1 MCHSVST
8 EHPFV
13 HTSLLANIHCSE
25 SLVWLKTSGFFYT
38 INTVSSLGLLLAIQ
52 LSPCT
57 GQAPSHTPVAVGVSP
72 LKALDL
78 GLDGSELVSHQL
90 SSTHHG
96 QGELSST
103 APCSSSNALANKR
116 WGQFSCSH
124 AALQGAEQLSF
135 LP

>member
-1 MCHSVST
+1 M
-8 EHPFV
+8 
-13 HTSLLANIHCSE
+13 
-25 SLVWLKTSGFFYT
+25 
-38 INTVSSLGLLLAIQ
+38 
-52 LSPCT
+52 
-57 GQAPSHTPVAVGVSP
+57 AVGVSP
-72 LKALDL
+72 LKALDP

-103 APCSSSNALANKR
+103 APCSSSNALAKR